1 MTHSTRWRDIARQYV
16 STLPS
21 GTVFRSRELLDWAE
35 ANVILDLPD
44 LMPPNRPAWRSRLS
58 RALQALADQGVVIHA
73 NEMPRCQVWV
83 VP

>member
-1 MTHSTRWRDIARQYV
+1 MNQPTRWREIVRQFI

-21 GTVFRSRELLDWAE
+21 GHVFRSRELFDWAQS
-35 ANVILDLPD
+35 NVILDLPD
-44 LMPPNRPAWRSRLS
+44 LMPPNRPAWRSQLS
-58 RALQALADQGVVIHA
+58 RALRTLADNGEVIYA